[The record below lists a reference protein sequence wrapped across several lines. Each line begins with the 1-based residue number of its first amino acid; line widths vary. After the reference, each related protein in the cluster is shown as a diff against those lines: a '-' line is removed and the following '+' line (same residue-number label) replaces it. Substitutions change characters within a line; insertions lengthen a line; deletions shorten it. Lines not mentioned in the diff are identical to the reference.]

1 MAYLRVNDDGGDDII
16 QRKFR
21 PVTGRSVHDEK
32 QLETEQGYQ
41 HKRGFNGASGNI
53 HKVLFLIFF

>member
-16 QRKFR
+16 QRKFW
-21 PVTGRSVHDEK
+21 PVTWRSVHDEK

-41 HKRGFNGASGNI
+41 HKRRFNGASGNI
-53 HKVLFLIFF
+53 HKSYF